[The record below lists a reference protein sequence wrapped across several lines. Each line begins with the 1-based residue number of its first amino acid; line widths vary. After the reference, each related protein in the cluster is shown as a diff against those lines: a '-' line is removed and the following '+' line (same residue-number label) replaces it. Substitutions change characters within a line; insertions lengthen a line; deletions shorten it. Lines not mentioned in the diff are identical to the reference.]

1 MLSNKILSI
10 NHISIH
16 VKDVELSKAFYK
28 NILLLKEKER
38 PAFDFP
44 GAWFEVGENQE
55 LHLIG
60 NLTQAV
66 ISGSR
71 SNHFA
76 FEVENLKDWENHFN
90 QQKAIFRPAKKRSDG
105 AWQIFIEDPD
115 GYWIELFSIFY
126 E

>member
-1 MLSNKILSI
+1 MKQILHI
-10 NHISIH
+10 NHIAIH
-16 VKDVELSKAFYK
+16 VNDIELSKSFYK
-28 NILLLKEKER
+28 NILLLNEKER

-44 GAWFEVGENQE
+44 GAWFSVGINQE

-60 NLTQAV
+60 NLNQDV

-76 FEVENLKDWENHFN
+76 FEVENLKEWEKHLNEE
-90 QQKAIFRPAKKRSDG
+90 KANFRPAKKRSDG
-105 AWQIFIEDPD
+105 ALQIFIEDPD